1 MKAWVPISELA
12 GPCIVY
18 CVQQIDSKYISRENL
33 HRWSDEELEPLQG
46 CHIRSWQHLCQ
57 EHLLPW
63 LSNRPKVLQPHLGK
77 HPGFG
82 SLTKEFLLRRLVGG
96 DLCRDGF
103 QVLGQLHVT
112 WMEILEGT
120 EATVLKILHAG
131 DHVTNTALL
140 MRLNLFMRSWQTECQ
155 YHSGSGSISGLAV
168 WSWKSRQVDYKE
180 HWMITLHTAGVTLE
194 NKISS
199 NRMTE
204 TVSLSKFIS
213 TYSFQHDCTIHA
225 LIHTCAV
232 HMYEWERGLS
242 AIMSNENPHAGWPKS
257 ADGKSRFHWWD
268 ELWANYK
275 IRRWTTRKGSELCE

>member
-1 MKAWVPISELA
+1 MKGWVPISELA

-46 CHIRSWQHLCQ
+46 CHIRSWQHLGQ

-82 SLTKEFLLRRLVGG
+82 SLTKEFLLCRLVGG

-103 QVLGQLHVT
+103 QVLGQLHVA

-155 YHSGSGSISGLAV
+155 YICDAV
-168 WSWKSRQVDYKE
+168 VRTGRQAVRRWGE
-180 HWMITLHTAGVTLE
+180 VGRHETLE
-194 NKISS
+194 IF
-199 NRMTE
+199 R
-204 TVSLSKFIS
+204 
-213 TYSFQHDCTIHA
+213 QWIHQWA
-225 LIHTCAV
+225 GCMKLKESAG
-232 HMYEWERGLS
+232 GLQRTLNDNTS
-242 AIMSNENPHAGWPKS
+242 HCWC
-257 ADGKSRFHWWD
+257 H
-268 ELWANYK
+268 L
-275 IRRWTTRKGSELCE
+275 RK